1 MSQALFGCR
10 GGDRVKGCEDM
21 HRQGIACLL
30 GLLLWLLPLS
40 LARSQDE
47 PVLVD
52 EIVARINSDIITL
65 SALRRAQAELR
76 EELAQQGLTGE
87 QLERAYREAS
97 KTLLGQLIETQL
109 LVQRAT
115 ELGITVE
122 AQINEFLLNWGKQQ
136 GIPPAE
142 VEKRLAEAGLDP
154 DQVRQT
160 LRVRFLRE
168 AVLAREVYSR
178 IFQNIFDS
186 DIEQYYRQHL
196 EEFTEPETVRLS
208 EIFVSTQGRP
218 REQALALVREIQEKL
233 RSGADFGELAVQY
246 STRPSARQKG
256 EIGTFTL
263 GPRRTLGDAQ
273 AKAIEGLKPG
283 DVSAPIELPDGIQ
296 LLKVLERQEPRVR
309 PLDAELKR
317 QIQLRLAQQR
327 AETAVREYIETL
339 RRDAYIWIAPAYREQ
354 YAAAEA
360 SSSAGS
366 KKPQ

>member
-1 MSQALFGCR
+1 MRRQAITG
-10 GGDRVKGCEDM
+10 
-21 HRQGIACLL
+21 LL
-30 GLLLWLLPLS
+30 GFLLWLCIPSLP
-40 LARSQDE
+40 RSQDE

-76 EELAQQGLTGE
+76 QELEQQGLRGE
-87 QLERAYREAS
+87 ALERAYQEAS
-97 KTLLGQLIETQL
+97 KTLLQQLIDTQL
-109 LVQRAT
+109 LVQRAN

-122 AQINEFLLNWGKQQ
+122 TQINEFLLNWGRQQ

-142 VEKRLAEAGLDP
+142 VERRLAEAGLDP
-154 DQVRQT
+154 DQVRQM
-160 LRVRFLRE
+160 LRLRFLRE

-178 IFQNIFDS
+178 LFQNIFDR
-186 DIEQYYRQHL
+186 DVEQYYEQHRA
-196 EEFTEPETVRLS
+196 EFTEPETVRLS
-208 EIFVSTQGRP
+208 EIFISTQGRS

-233 RSGADFGELAVQY
+233 RAGADFGELAAQY
-246 STRPSARQKG
+246 SARPSARQKG
-256 EIGTFTL
+256 DIGTFTL
-263 GPRRTLGDAQ
+263 GPQRTLGDAQ

-283 DVSAPIELPDGIQ
+283 EVSAPIELPDGFQ
-296 LLKVLERQEPRVR
+296 LLKVIERHEPRVR

-327 AETAVREYIETL
+327 AEVAVREYLETL

-354 YAAAEA
+354 YAAAETTTA
-360 SSSAGS
+360 NP

>member
-1 MSQALFGCR
+1 
-10 GGDRVKGCEDM
+10 
-21 HRQGIACLL
+21 
-30 GLLLWLLPLS
+30 
-40 LARSQDE
+40 
-47 PVLVD
+47 
-52 EIVARINSDIITL
+52 
-65 SALRRAQAELR
+65 
-76 EELAQQGLTGE
+76 
-87 QLERAYREAS
+87 LERAYREAS

>member
-1 MSQALFGCR
+1 MRRS
-10 GGDRVKGCEDM
+10 
-21 HRQGIACLL
+21 GIAGLL
-30 GLLLWLLPLS
+30 GCLLWLSAPPLGW
-40 LARSQDE
+40 SQDE

-76 EELAQQGLTGE
+76 QELEQQGLTGE
-87 QLERAYREAS
+87 ALERAYQEAS
-97 KTLLGQLIETQL
+97 KTLLQQLIDNQL
-109 LVQRAT
+109 LVQRAN

-122 AQINEFLLNWGKQQ
+122 TQINEFLLNWGRQQ

-160 LRVRFLRE
+160 LRLRFLRE

-178 IFQNIFDS
+178 IFQNIFDR
-186 DIEQYYRQHL
+186 DVEQYYQQHR

-208 EIFVSTQGRP
+208 EIFISTQGRS
-218 REQALALVREIQEKL
+218 REQALAIVQEIREKL
-233 RSGADFGELAVQY
+233 QAGADFGDLAAQY
-246 STRPSARQKG
+246 SARPSARNKG
-256 EIGTFTL
+256 DIGTFTL

-273 AKAIEGLKPG
+273 AKAIEGLKAG
-283 DVSAPIELPDGIQ
+283 DVSAPIELPDGFQ
-296 LLKVLERQEPRVR
+296 LLKVLERQQPRVR

-317 QIQLRLAQQR
+317 QIQMRLAQQR
-327 AETAVREYIETL
+327 AEAAVREYIETL

-354 YAAAEA
+354 YAAAETTMA
-360 SSSAGS
+360 NP

>member
-1 MSQALFGCR
+1 MKR
-10 GGDRVKGCEDM
+10 Y
-21 HRQGIACLL
+21 GIAGLL
-30 GLLLWLLPLS
+30 GFLLWFLAPPLP
-40 LARSQDE
+40 RGQDE

-76 EELAQQGLTGE
+76 QELEQQGLRGE
-87 QLERAYREAS
+87 ELERAYREAS
-97 KTLLGQLIETQL
+97 KTLLQQLIDNQL
-109 LVQRAT
+109 LVQRAN

-122 AQINEFLLNWGKQQ
+122 TQINEFLLNWGRQQ

-160 LRVRFLRE
+160 LRLRFLRE

-178 IFQNIFDS
+178 IFQNIFDR
-186 DIEQYYRQHL
+186 DVEQYYQQHR

-208 EIFVSTQGRP
+208 EIFISTQGRS
-218 REQALALVREIQEKL
+218 REQALAIVREIQEKL
-233 RSGADFGELAVQY
+233 KAGADFGDLAVQY
-246 STRPSARQKG
+246 SARPSARNKG
-256 EIGTFTL
+256 DIGTFTL

-273 AKAIEGLKPG
+273 AKAIEGLKVG
-283 DVSAPIELPDGIQ
+283 DVSPPIELPDGFQ
-296 LLKVLERQEPRVR
+296 LLKVTERQEARVR

-317 QIQLRLAQQR
+317 QIQMRLAQQR
-327 AETAVREYIETL
+327 AEGAIREYIETL

-354 YAAAEA
+354 YAAAETTTA
-360 SSSAGS
+360 NP